1 MLDFLK
7 THLGQCNQTDV
18 RHDKFYFNFILLLR
32 VHNQVDVS
40 CDKYLI
46 NVPPWWS
53 GSSSKII
60 KVNSYVRHNF
70 I

>member
-18 RHDKFYFNFILLLR
+18 RHDKFYFDFILLLR
-32 VHNQVDVS
+32 VCNQVDVS

-46 NVPPWWS
+46 
-53 GSSSKII
+53 I
-60 KVNSYVRHNF
+60 NF
-70 I
+70 FTCKDHKFNGNGLHLDI